1 MAALLRRNTFVVVP
15 LIDLGRDCGCS
26 NSGTSSGP
34 DVVPDVAPLPERLH
48 RALVVVP
55 SHERH
60 SVNRRNAVQRGDTGE
75 GGAGSSAAALA
86 RDLDSLGLGLG
97 ARPPGAHPARHV
109 GPWVAESPATG
120 PTVHPTEPAA
130 GSCPA
135 SRWRSPG
142 GGRRAPVDKAHEPA
156 SAVRTAIARPLEGS
170 LTVTTRLAALLPEL
184 STSVCGRTEPLPAE
198 RPSKTIDS
206 WDARVRPDLLAAAV
220 RRCGA
225 VCAGLAAG
233 GVGCLTAASRRRAR
247 WLAVLGVAMFA
258 QAGLHLHTTVRGKL
272 RVWERELDRLNLR
285 GDERLMDL
293 GCGRGAVLIAAAR
306 LLPVGLSLIHISE
319 PTRLL
324 SISYAVFCLKK

>member
-1 MAALLRRNTFVVVP
+1 M
-15 LIDLGRDCGCS
+15 
-26 NSGTSSGP
+26 
-34 DVVPDVAPLPERLH
+34 PDVAPLPERLH

-97 ARPPGAHPARHV
+97 ARPPGAHPARHG

-135 SRWRSPG
+135 SRWRSRG

-206 WDARVRPDLLAAAV
+206 WDARVRPDLLCGRSTALRRRMCRPGSGRRGLPHSCKQAPGALAGGPGRRAV
-220 RRCGA
+220 RSGQPPPARYGA
-225 VCAGLAAG
+225 RQAP
-233 GVGCLTAASRRRAR
+233 GVG
-247 WLAVLGVAMFA
+247 
-258 QAGLHLHTTVRGKL
+258 AG
-272 RVWERELDRLNLR
+272 
-285 GDERLMDL
+285 
-293 GCGRGAVLIAAAR
+293 A
-306 LLPVGLSLIHISE
+306 
-319 PTRLL
+319 
-324 SISYAVFCLKK
+324 